1 MDWLDTGPLPAVG
14 FPTENHSSF
23 LSYPLSP
30 TGGDLDGGDGSTL
43 LGDDDDSSD
52 FNHTRQHRRTASD
65 PGALSQ
71 MPILMRGDSDLLQ
84 DEMNDLSSAALG
96 MQPVSDMD
104 QDQGPEN
111 YDGHGDSSMYDAM
124 TMGIGGDGALGGLIG
139 LSGGGGGSG
148 GSGGRG
154 GGKAKGKAKGGGR
167 GSSNSRRNARGGYRC
182 AKCGQLKKGHVCTYT
197 GPETLDA
204 VVQCKLPPADCPM
217 WEAVELQRRL
227 ADALATVATLQ
238 QQVTQKQMRSS
249 GSTRGRGT

>member
-14 FPTENHSSF
+14 FPAETHSSF

-30 TGGDLDGGDGSTL
+30 TGGDLDGDGSTL
-43 LGDDDDSSD
+43 LGDDPSD

-96 MQPVSDMD
+96 LPPVSDMD
-104 QDQGPEN
+104 QDQGQEM

-139 LSGGGGGSG
+139 LSGGGGSG
-148 GSGGRG
+148 GSGGSG
-154 GGKAKGKAKGGGR
+154 GGKAKGKAKGGGGR
-167 GSSNSRRNARGGYRC
+167 GSNSRRNTRGGT
-182 AKCGQLKKGHVCTYT
+182 AAQS
-197 GPETLDA
+197 
-204 VVQCKLPPADCPM
+204 
-217 WEAVELQRRL
+217 
-227 ADALATVATLQ
+227 VA
-238 QQVTQKQMRSS
+238 S
-249 GSTRGRGT
+249 